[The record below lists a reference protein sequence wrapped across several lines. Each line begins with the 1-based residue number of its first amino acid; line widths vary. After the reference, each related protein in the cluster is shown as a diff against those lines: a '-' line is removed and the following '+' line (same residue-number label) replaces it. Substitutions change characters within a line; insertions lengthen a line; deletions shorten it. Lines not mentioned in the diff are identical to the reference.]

1 MPKLTGAKKRM
12 KVSGD
17 VQMFKKKVQGL
28 TSTGPQYQ
36 RMKNEGSSQ
45 TECES

>member
-17 VQMFKKKVQGL
+17 VQTFKKKVQVL
-28 TSTGPQYQ
+28 TSTGSQYQ
-36 RMKNEGSSQ
+36 RDEK
-45 TECES
+45 